1 MHLIDIY
8 IQEVTRRLPVK
19 SRKDIALELRSTI
32 EDMLPENYAE
42 NEVKEA
48 LASLGNPALLAS
60 GYSDRPMH
68 LIGPRYFDVYV
79 TLLKMI
85 IPLVAILTLI
95 VVITENIITYNGEEA
110 ILGTMLS
117 VVGHGIW
124 GIISSS
130 IQTFFWITLVFAIV
144 ERTDASKEK
153 SPLTPNWK
161 EWTPDDL
168 KSIPY
173 IRKEKKISKADIFGS
188 FFWIAIFVIVY
199 FNAFRLIGVYEKV
212 EGKLQFV
219 IPTFNQEV
227 LHSYW
232 LIVLFMLLV
241 EVAFVFNKLIA
252 EQWTTKVAIMN
263 TVRTVVSTIVIII
276 IMNDNSLIN
285 IEFYKYLE
293 DLFHF
298 NFELQSPVKLG
309 VILIWLIFAV
319 MDVVQG
325 FRKANIKG

>member
-8 IQEVTRRLPVK
+8 IQEVIRRLPEK
-19 SRKDIALELRSTI
+19 NREDIALELRSTI

-42 NEVKEA
+42 KEVKGA

-68 LIGPRYFDVYV
+68 LIGPRYFDMYV

-85 IPLVAILTLI
+85 IPMVAIIAFI
-95 VVITENIITYNGEEA
+95 VVVTENVLTYSGEEA
-110 ILGTMLS
+110 MLGTILS
-117 VVGHGIW
+117 TTGNGIW

-130 IQTFFWITLVFAIV
+130 IQTFFWITIVFVIL
-144 ERTDASKEK
+144 ERTDTSKDK

-173 IRKEKKISKADIFGS
+173 IEKDKKISKADVFASLLI
-188 FFWIAIFVIVY
+188 IAIFAAVY
-199 FNAFRLIGVYEKV
+199 FNASRLIGVYEKID
-212 EGKLQFV
+212 GKIQLV
-219 IPTFNQEV
+219 IPTFNQDV

-232 LIVLFMLLV
+232 LIVLIALVV
-241 EVAFVFNKLIA
+241 EVVFVFYKFMA
-252 EQWTTKVAIMN
+252 SQWTTKVAIMN
-263 TVRTVVSTIVIII
+263 TVRTVVSTIMWFIII
-276 IMNDNSLIN
+276 NNDNLIN
-285 IEFYKYLE
+285 KDFYSYLE

-298 NFELQSPVKLG
+298 TFDLQNLVKIG
-309 VILIWLIFAV
+309 FILLWIILAII
-319 MDVVQG
+319 DVTQG
-325 FRKANIKG
+325 FRKANIRG